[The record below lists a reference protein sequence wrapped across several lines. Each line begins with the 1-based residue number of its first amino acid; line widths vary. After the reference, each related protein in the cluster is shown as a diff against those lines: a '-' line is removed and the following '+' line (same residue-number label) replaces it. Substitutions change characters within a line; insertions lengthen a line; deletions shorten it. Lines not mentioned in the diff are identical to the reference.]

1 MKIGGSSSRDDD
13 FEINVISLIDIML
26 VLLLFFVMTAT
37 FENRSM
43 MQVELPEASTAPTG
57 ERAEGLT
64 VTIDREG
71 RFFVGANE
79 VLNPGLDTL
88 KAELEKVANG
98 DYDQPVLLKADGEAQ
113 HQAVVTAMDALGKLG
128 FSKLSIATV
137 PSAPTKASN
146 D

>member
-1 MKIGGSSSRDDD
+1 MRIGGSSSKDDD

-43 MQVELPEASTAPTG
+43 MQVQLPEAATEPTG

-88 KAELEKVANG
+88 KAELEKAANG
-98 DYDQPVLLKADGEAQ
+98 NYDQPVSLKADGEAK
-113 HQAVVTAMDALGKLG
+113 HQSVVTAMDALGKLG

-137 PSAPTKASN
+137 PTGPAKPDN

>member
-1 MKIGGSSSRDDD
+1 MRIGSSSRDDD
-13 FEINVISLIDIML
+13 FEINVIPLIDVML

-43 MQVELPEASTAPTG
+43 MKVELPEASTAPTS

-64 VTIDREG
+64 VTVDREG
-71 RFFVGANE
+71 KYFVGANE
-79 VLNPGLDTL
+79 VANPGLETL
-88 KAELEKVANG
+88 KAELEKAAGGNF
-98 DYDQPVLLKADGEAQ
+98 DQPVLLKADGQAQ

-137 PSAPTKASN
+137 PSAPAAK

>member
-1 MKIGGSSSRDDD
+1 MRIGGASGRDDD
-13 FEINVISLIDIML
+13 FEINVISLIDVML

-43 MQVELPEASTAPTG
+43 MKVELPEASTKPST
-57 ERAEGLT
+57 ERGEGLT

-71 RFFVGANE
+71 KYFVGANE

-88 KAELEKVANG
+88 KAELEKAANG
-98 DYDQPVLLKADGEAQ
+98 DFEQPVLLKADGQAQ

-137 PSAPTKASN
+137 PSAPAAGGR
-146 D
+146 